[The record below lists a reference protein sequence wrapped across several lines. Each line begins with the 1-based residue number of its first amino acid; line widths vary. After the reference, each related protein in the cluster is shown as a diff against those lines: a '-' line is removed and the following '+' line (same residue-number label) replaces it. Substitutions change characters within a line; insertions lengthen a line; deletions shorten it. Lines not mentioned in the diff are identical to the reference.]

1 MVTEVIMPKMG
12 DTMEKGKI
20 VKWLKKDGEKI
31 ERGEPLL
38 EIETEKTTIEV
49 ESRGSGTL
57 KILVPEGEER
67 PINTLIGYILKEGEA
82 LPEKA
87 TPKPP
92 SVIAE
97 VAREQTAE
105 SVKVG
110 KLEAEIAA
118 RIKASPLAKK
128 IAEEKGVDLTKVIGT
143 GPGGRITQ
151 EDVLNYISS
160 KPAVESAEVP
170 AAEFQI
176 IPMSSMRRA
185 IARKMTESKTHVPH
199 FYVSTQVDMTEAVKL
214 RENLIPSVEAKSG
227 VRLSF
232 THLLIKA
239 VAMALQEFPQV
250 NSTFEAENIKQ
261 WKDINIG
268 IAVNLED
275 GLIVPVLRRAN
286 KLNIFEIASQAD
298 KLVEKAKAKKLRED
312 EFSGGTFTIS
322 NMGTL
327 DVESFVPIINVPE
340 TAILGMGKISD
351 KPAVVNGQI
360 TIRKMMTLTLSAD
373 HRVVD
378 GVLAAKF
385 LQSIKKLLETPYNLI
400 FSS

>member
-110 KLEAEIAA
+110 KLEAEVAA

-312 EFSGGTFTIS
+312 EFSG
-322 NMGTL
+322 
-327 DVESFVPIINVPE
+327 
-340 TAILGMGKISD
+340 
-351 KPAVVNGQI
+351 
-360 TIRKMMTLTLSAD
+360 
-373 HRVVD
+373 
-378 GVLAAKF
+378 
-385 LQSIKKLLETPYNLI
+385 
-400 FSS
+400 